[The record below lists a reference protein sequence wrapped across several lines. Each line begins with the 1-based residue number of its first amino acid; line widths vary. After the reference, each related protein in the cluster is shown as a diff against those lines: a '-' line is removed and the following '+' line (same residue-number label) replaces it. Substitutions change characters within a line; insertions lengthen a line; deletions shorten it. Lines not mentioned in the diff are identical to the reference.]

1 MKFAADFRRIARETL
16 TGKWFIAV
24 AVGFVAVILGALGSD
39 GPKVEININASNADV
54 SFSYAGQN
62 IFSTGGG
69 LNSDI
74 VAFIAGAFFFFV
86 VIALVMGIAY
96 FILGSIVGVGYAR
109 FNLNLVDRKEAGFD
123 SLFAYFSYWK
133 TTALAKLIQVVF
145 IFLWSL
151 LFIIPGI
158 VAGYSYAMTNYI
170 LAENPNMTASEAVE
184 LSKSMMYGNRW
195 RLFCLQFS
203 FIGWSILA
211 SLTFGI
217 GNLWLTPYR
226 QAATAA
232 FYREISGTAY
242 TAEEVATDIN

>member
-1 MKFAADFRRIARETL
+1 MKFAADFRRIAREAL

-109 FNLNLVDRKEAGFD
+109 FNLNLVDRKEAGLIRFLLTSLIGKQPLWLNLYKQ
-123 SLFAYFSYWK
+123 SLFSYGRCCLSSP
-133 TTALAKLIQVVF
+133 ALLPDTVMQ
-145 IFLWSL
+145 
-151 LFIIPGI
+151 
-158 VAGYSYAMTNYI
+158 
-170 LAENPNMTASEAVE
+170 
-184 LSKSMMYGNRW
+184 
-195 RLFCLQFS
+195 
-203 FIGWSILA
+203 
-211 SLTFGI
+211 
-217 GNLWLTPYR
+217 
-226 QAATAA
+226 
-232 FYREISGTAY
+232 
-242 TAEEVATDIN
+242 